1 LSGLLIAEI
10 RMANF
15 YRRTLPDLPDLPDLA
30 VFERQPDDA
39 EGDMRRGTYVIRGS
53 FILHSLA

>member
-15 YRRTLPDLPDLPDLA
+15 YRRTLPDLADLADLA
-30 VFERQPDDA
+30 VSERQPDAA